1 MSLDLSFDDAQAG
14 IAATLSQFCK
24 ERCPTDAVKAWAGS
38 FPEALW
44 RDLAELG
51 VLALATPEGE
61 GGACEVVAA
70 METLGAAV
78 FPGPLAASFFA
89 TQMLPAA
96 ERMAVCEGRAIVSV
110 GRPPLLPFAPVATV
124 FLEIDGESVHRL
136 RPSSEIESVDT
147 LGGEPWGRVEC
158 ERVADLGDSG
168 RGLVL
173 YRIAVAAY
181 LVGAADSLV
190 QAAAD
195 YARTRR
201 QFGQPIGQFQAVA
214 HPLAD
219 SHIRLRS
226 ARLLARSA
234 ASQLDRGEAGA
245 RLESCAAHVSARR
258 AAREAAHAC
267 HQVFGAIG
275 ITLEGPA
282 FHLSRRIMQLAGSG
296 PAIDVAT
303 EALYAGIVRRRGD
316 GRIRA

>member
-24 ERCPTDAVKAWAGS
+24 ERRPVDVVKASAGS
-38 FPEALW
+38 FPTALW
-44 RDLAELG
+44 RDLAGLG

-70 METLGAAV
+70 METLGSAV

-89 TQMLPAA
+89 VQVLPAD
-96 ERMAVCEGRAIVSV
+96 ERIAVAEGRSIVAV

-124 FLEIDGESVHRL
+124 FLEIDGERVHRL
-136 RPSSEIESVDT
+136 RPRGEIERVDT
-147 LGGEPWGRVEC
+147 LGGEIWGLVGC
-158 ERVADLGDSG
+158 ERVADLGDS
-168 RGLVL
+168 RRALVL
-173 YRIAVAAY
+173 YRIALAAY
-181 LVGAADSLV
+181 LVGAADALI
-190 QAAAD
+190 QAAAG

-214 HPLAD
+214 HPLANC
-219 SHIRLRS
+219 HIRLGS

-234 ASQLDRGEAGA
+234 ACQLDRGEARA
-245 RLESCAAHVSARR
+245 RLDGCAAHLSARR

-267 HQVFGAIG
+267 HQVFGAVG

-296 PAIDVAT
+296 PAIDAAT
-303 EALYAGIVRRRGD
+303 EALYAGIVRVGGN